1 MVNLLSPNLK
11 SGDLV
16 VLKTTLPIG
25 TTEEIASLL
34 AKNSGLSLDEE
45 LFVAF
50 SPERIV
56 EGKAMEELRSLPKIV
71 GGIGPNSADRA
82 CEAMGILGGR
92 VIRVSDSKT
101 AEMCKLMD
109 NAYRMTR
116 FGFSSDIALVS
127 SINGIDAFEA
137 IEAANLDYPRNS
149 IPLPSVGVSGYCL
162 SKDPY
167 YLEASGGDIWANRG
181 FSSTWITARRAADYQ
196 LDVAIEALKGELGE
210 IGGSVI
216 VIGGV
221 SYKENVDDARNSHG
235 LELAQR
241 LSSDGANI
249 RIWEPNTVEIEDS
262 KFDIYSESDCLVGA
276 DALIITV
283 PHDQFIAWG
292 EDPTNLEKMGR
303 KIIYDGWGII
313 GKGFPDSSVTMGTG
327 KYIPDLL

>member
-25 TTEEIASLL
+25 ATEEIASLL

-92 VIRVSDSKT
+92 VIRVSDSRT

-137 IEAANLDYPRNS
+137 IEAANLDYHGIASLSLLSGFRAIVCPRIRITSKHPEVTFGQIGVFKYLDNCKKSCRLS
-149 IPLPSVGVSGYCL
+149 IGCRYRGIKGGIGRNWRFSYCH
-162 SKDPY
+162 
-167 YLEASGGDIWANRG
+167 WRG
-181 FSSTWITARRAADYQ
+181 FLQRKCRRRQKFTWT
-196 LDVAIEALKGELGE
+196 
-210 IGGSVI
+210 
-216 VIGGV
+216 
-221 SYKENVDDARNSHG
+221 
-235 LELAQR
+235 
-241 LSSDGANI
+241 
-249 RIWEPNTVEIEDS
+249 
-262 KFDIYSESDCLVGA
+262 
-276 DALIITV
+276 
-283 PHDQFIAWG
+283 
-292 EDPTNLEKMGR
+292 
-303 KIIYDGWGII
+303 
-313 GKGFPDSSVTMGTG
+313 
-327 KYIPDLL
+327 